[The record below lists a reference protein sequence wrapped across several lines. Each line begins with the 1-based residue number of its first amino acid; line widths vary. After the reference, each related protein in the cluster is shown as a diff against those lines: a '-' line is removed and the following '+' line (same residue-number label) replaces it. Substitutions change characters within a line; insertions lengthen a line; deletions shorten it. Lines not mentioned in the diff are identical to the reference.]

1 MKGFYV
7 MQVYFDELPVIEKT
21 VVAIGAFDGV
31 HKGHQAVLQ
40 LLKHY
45 GKEHNVPSFVY
56 TFSPPPRS
64 YFQNAKILTPINE
77 KLKRIHN
84 LGIDHCFVA
93 NFNQDYVNRSAY
105 SFIEELSMLNPQKV
119 VVGKD
124 FRFGKDRKGD
134 ISLLSKYFNVQT
146 VEPICCSS
154 GRVISSSRIRELI
167 YKGETEKAD
176 LLLGW

>member
-1 MKGFYV
+1 
-7 MQVYFDELPVIEKT
+7 MQVHFHRLPTLEKT
-21 VVAIGAFDGV
+21 VIAIGAFDGV

-40 LLKHY
+40 LLKY
-45 GKEHNVPSFVY
+45 YSKAYNVPSFIY
-56 TFSPPPRS
+56 TFDPPPRS
-64 YFQNAKILTPINE
+64 YFQNVKILTPIKE
-77 KLKRIHN
+77 KLNRIGN

-93 NFNQDYVNRSAY
+93 TFNQDYVNRSAY
-105 SFIEELSMLNPQKV
+105 SFIEELSMLNPQKIF
-119 VVGKD
+119 VGED

-134 ISLLSKYFNVQT
+134 IRLLSKYFHVQT

-167 YKGETEKAD
+167 NKGETEKAD